1 VDLRDLI
8 DGVVTRLRPAGA
20 AIEWSPVACCYCPV
34 DTLALQRVLTNLL
47 ENALRYSGDKPVSIH
62 CHCEE
67 ATAVIQVLDRGRGIP
82 EQERDKVFQP
92 FHRLE
97 GSRSRRTGGS
107 GLGLAIVRQLCD
119 VHGWDIRLL
128 PRTGGGTEACLRI
141 PLRQGDA

>member
-1 VDLRDLI
+1 
-8 DGVVTRLRPAGA
+8 
-20 AIEWSPVACCYCPV
+20 V

-47 ENALRYSGDKPVSIH
+47 ENAVRYGGDKPVGIY
-62 CHCEE
+62 CHCE
-67 ATAVIQVLDRGRGIP
+67 AAAAVIQVLDRGCGIP

-107 GLGLAIVRQLCD
+107 GLGLAIVRQLCN

-128 PRTGGGTEACLRI
+128 PRTGGGTEARLRI
-141 PLRQGDA
+141 PLGQGDA